1 MFSGLGG
8 EKTRWSEAARIL
20 GERYVNCTGDVL
32 LASGVVAYL
41 GAFTVDFRTECIKD
55 CSLACKDKNIPTSD
69 NFSLTNTLGNQVKI
83 RAWKIAGLP
92 ADSFSIDSAIV
103 IENSRRWP
111 LIIDP
116 QGQANKW
123 IKNMERENRLAVV
136 KLTDPNYARTLEN
149 SIQFGTPVLI
159 ENIGE
164 ELDPLLEPV
173 LLKLTFKQGGVDYI
187 KFGDSVI
194 EFSPDFRLYMTTR
207 LRNPHYLPEVAVKVA
222 LLNFMITPLGLQD
235 QLLGIV
241 ATEEKPELEEKKN
254 ELILEGAANK
264 KQLKEIEDKI
274 LEVLSSSQGNIL
286 EDESAIQVLSSS
298 KILAE
303 EISAKQE
310 IANFTEKEI
319 DDTRN
324 GYTPVAVHSAILF
337 FCISDFANIDPMYQY
352 SLGWFINLFLNAI
365 SNSDK
370 SSDLSERINNLN
382 GYFTDNIYKNV
393 CRSLFEKDK
402 LLFSFVLCINI
413 QKNKGLI
420 DDSVWRFLL
429 TGGVAL
435 DNPHPN
441 PCPKWLGDKSWAE
454 IVRASSLPELSGW
467 FQTIGKSEKQWKKIY
482 DSSKPHSERL
492 PLNYDVKLSDL
503 YKLVVLRC
511 LRPDKIIPALQDY
524 IVRHMGRTF
533 IEPPTFD
540 LGASYRDSYC
550 CAPLIFVL
558 SPGGDPMAG
567 LLKFAQDKG
576 MGGGRCQS
584 ISLGQG
590 QGPIATKMIDKA
602 KKEGTWVV
610 LQNCHLATSWMPR
623 LEKICEEEITPDST
637 HKEFRVWL
645 TSYPSDKFP
654 VSILQNGVKM
664 TNEPPKGL
672 RANLLRSY
680 LNDPI
685 SDEKFFASC
694 NKPKMFQKLLFG
706 LCFFHALVQERRKFG
721 ALGWNIPYEF
731 NESDLR
737 ISIQQLQMFL
747 NEYDET
753 PLEAL
758 TYLTG
763 QCNHGGRVTDDR
775 DRRLILSLLSIVYCD
790 EMLDSEKH
798 NFSPSGVYYTPPYG
812 EYQDYIEY
820 IRSLP
825 LIPHPEVYGFHEN
838 ADITKDQQ
846 ETLQL
851 FESILLTLPRQTGGT
866 GKSPQE
872 VIDELAADIL
882 SKLPL
887 NFDLE
892 YVIEKYPV
900 VYEESM
906 NTVLRQEL
914 IRFNKLTSVVRSTL
928 QNLQKAL
935 KGMVVMSS
943 DLENVFDS
951 VMIGKVPAVWAAK
964 SYPSLKPLG
973 SYVNDLLARLKFLKD
988 WIDLGSPIVFWISG
1002 FYFTQSFLTGVSQ
1015 NYARK
1020 CKIPIDHLGFE
1031 FEVMRAMTTMPK
1043 RPTNGAYVHG
1053 LFLEGA
1059 RWDPNRN
1066 AISESSPKILYDP
1079 LPILWLKPGKKSD
1092 FEVKQ
1097 VYDCP
1102 VYKTSARRGTLSTTG
1117 HSTNYVLSIE
1127 LLSDKP
1133 SKHWVNRGVAM
1144 LCQLDD

>member
-1 MFSGLGG
+1 M
-8 EKTRWSEAARIL
+8 
-20 GERYVNCTGDVL
+20 
-32 LASGVVAYL
+32 AYL
-41 GAFTVDFRTECIKD
+41 GAFTIDFRQECIKD
-55 CSLACKDKNIPTSD
+55 WGDCCIKKSIPVSENFNLTS
-69 NFSLTNTLGNQVKI
+69 TLGNPVRI
-83 RAWKIAGLP
+83 RDWKIAGLP

-123 IKNMERENRLAVV
+123 IKNMEKESRIATV
-136 KLTDPNYARTLEN
+136 KLSDTNYARTLEN

-173 LLKLTFKQGGVDYI
+173 LLKLTFKQSGVDYI
-187 KFGDSVI
+187 KFGDNVI

-207 LRNPHYLPEVAVKVA
+207 LRNPHFLPEVAVKVTI
-222 LLNFMITPLGLQD
+222 LNFMITPLGLQD

-241 ATEEKPELEEKKN
+241 AAKEKPELEEKKN

-264 KQLKEIEDKI
+264 KQLKQIEDQI

-298 KILAE
+298 KLLSE

-310 IANFTEKEI
+310 IANATEIEI
-319 DDTRN
+319 DETRN
-324 GYTPVAVHSAILF
+324 GYSPVAVHSAILF
-337 FCISDFANIDPMYQY
+337 FSISDLTNIDPMYQY
-352 SLGWFINLFLNAI
+352 SLVWFINLFLNAI
-365 SNSDK
+365 ANSPGSTALK
-370 SSDLSERINNLN
+370 ERIKSLNN
-382 GYFTDNIYKNV
+382 YFTDNIYKNV

-402 LLFSFVLCINI
+402 LLFSFILCINLS
-413 QKNKGLI
+413 KNKGDI
-420 DDSVWRFLL
+420 DESVWRFLL

-441 PCPKWLGDKSWAE
+441 PCASWLGEKYWSE
-454 IVRASSLPELSGW
+454 IVRASSLPALKGW
-467 FQTIGKSEKQWKKIY
+467 FETFQKHDALWKKIY
-482 DSSKPHSERL
+482 DHSSPHTQKF

-503 YKLVVLRC
+503 YKLIVIRC
-511 LRPDKIIPALQDY
+511 LRPDKIIPAVQDF
-524 IVRHMGRTF
+524 IVNHLGRAF
-533 IEPPTFD
+533 VEPPTFD
-540 LGASYRDSYC
+540 LGASYQDSHC

-558 SPGGDPMAG
+558 SPGADPMAG
-567 LLKFAQDKG
+567 LLKFAKDKG
-576 MGGGRCQS
+576 MGGTRCQS

-590 QGPIATKMIDKA
+590 QGVIASRMINEA
-602 KKEGTWVV
+602 ILAGTWVV
-610 LQNCHLATSWMPR
+610 LQNCHLATSWMPK
-623 LEKICEEEITPDST
+623 LEKICEETIVPEST
-637 HKEFRVWL
+637 HKEFRLWL

-654 VSILQNGVKM
+654 VAILQNGVKM

-680 LNDPI
+680 LTDPI
-685 SDEKFFASC
+685 SDPDFFNSC
-694 NKPKMFQKLLFG
+694 NKPVYFRKLLFG

-737 ISIQQLQMFL
+737 ISMQQLQMFL
-747 NEYDET
+747 NEYEQIQLD
-753 PLEAL
+753 AL

-763 QCNHGGRVTDDR
+763 ECNHGGRVTDDW
-775 DRRLILSLLSIVYCD
+775 DRRLILSLLSIPYCNENVEND
-790 EMLDSEKH
+790 NYL
-798 NFSPSGVYYTPPYG
+798 FSPSGLYYSPPYG
-812 EYQDYIEY
+812 EHQDYVDY
-820 IRSLP
+820 IRKFP
-825 LIPHPEVYGFHEN
+825 LTPHPEVYGFHEN

-846 ETLQL
+846 ETQQL
-851 FESILLTLPRQTGGT
+851 FDSILLTQPRQSGSG

-872 VIDELAADIL
+872 VIDELASDIL
-882 SKLPL
+882 SKLPA

-892 YVIEKYPV
+892 FVINKYPV

-914 IRFNKLTSVVRSTL
+914 IRFNRLTTVVRSTL

-943 DLENVFDS
+943 DLENVFNS
-951 VMIGKVPAVWAAK
+951 VIIGKVPAVWAAK

-973 SYVNDLLARLKFLKD
+973 SYVNDLLARLIFFQD
-988 WIDLGSPIVFWISG
+988 WIENGPPIVFWLSG

-1015 NYARK
+1015 NFARIF
-1020 CKIPIDHLGFE
+1020 KIPIDHLGFE
-1031 FEVMRAMTTMPK
+1031 FEVMNSINKMPK
-1043 RPTNGAYVHG
+1043 KPENGAYVSG

-1059 RWDPNRN
+1059 RWDPK
-1066 AISESSPKILYDP
+1066 AKVIAESKPKSLYNI

-1092 FEVKQ
+1092 FIKKPT
-1097 VYDCP
+1097 YICP

-1117 HSTNYVLSIE
+1117 HSTNYVLPIE
-1127 LLSDKP
+1127 LPSDKP
-1133 SKHWVNRGVAM
+1133 EKHWINRGVAL

>member
-1 MFSGLGG
+1 MLG
-8 EKTRWSEAARIL
+8 EKYT
-20 GERYVNCTGDVL
+20 NCTGDVL

-41 GAFTVDFRTECIKD
+41 GAFTVDFRSECIKD
-55 CSLACKDKNIPTSD
+55 CNEACKEKNIPTSA

-92 ADSFSIDSAIV
+92 ADTFSIDSAIV

-123 IKNMERENRLAVV
+123 IKNMERENRLAVI

-194 EFSPDFRLYMTTR
+194 EYSPDFRLYMTTR

-235 QLLGIV
+235 QLLGKV
-241 ATEEKPELEEKKN
+241 AAEEKPELEEKKN
-254 ELILEGAANK
+254 QLILEGAANK

-298 KILAE
+298 KVLSE

-310 IANFTEKEI
+310 IANATEKEI

-324 GYTPVAVHSAILF
+324 GYTPVAVHSSILF
-337 FCISDFANIDPMYQY
+337 FCISDLANIDPMYQY

-365 SNSDK
+365 ANSEK
-370 SSDLSERINNLN
+370 STVLKERIKNLN
-382 GYFTDNIYKNV
+382 DYFTDNIYKNV

-413 QKNKGLI
+413 EKNQGLI
-420 DDSVWRFLL
+420 DDNVWRFLL

-441 PCPKWLGDKSWAE
+441 PCPKWLGDKPWSE
-454 IVRASSLPELSGW
+454 MVRASSLPELSGF
-467 FQTIGKSEKQWKKIY
+467 FQTIGKNEKLWKKIY

-492 PLNYDVKLSDL
+492 PLNYDVKLNDI

-511 LRPDKIIPALQDY
+511 MRPDKIIPAIQDY
-524 IVRHMGRTF
+524 IVSHVGRTF
-533 IEPPTFD
+533 VEPPTFD

-558 SPGGDPMAG
+558 SPGADPMAG

-576 MGGGRCQS
+576 MGGSRCQS

-590 QGPIATKMIDKA
+590 QGPIATKMIERA

-623 LEKICEEEITPDST
+623 LEKMCEEEITADST
-637 HKEFRVWL
+637 HKEFRLWL

-685 SDEKFFASC
+685 SDSKFFSNC
-694 NKPKMFQKLLFG
+694 NKPVYFQKLLFG

-737 ISIQQLQMFL
+737 ISMQQLQMFL
-747 NEYDET
+747 NEYEEA
-753 PLEAL
+753 PLDAL

-790 EMLDSEKH
+790 ENVDQDKH
-798 NFSPSGVYYTPPYG
+798 KYSPSGVYYTPPHG
-812 EYQDYIEY
+812 EYQDYVDY

-851 FESILLTLPRQTGGT
+851 FDSILLTLPRQTGGS

-882 SKLPL
+882 SKLPP

-892 YVIEKYPV
+892 YVMEKFPV
-900 VYEESM
+900 VYDESM

-951 VMIGKVPAVWAAK
+951 VMIGRVPAVWAAK

-973 SYVNDLLARLKFLKD
+973 SYVNDLLARLKFLQD
-988 WIDLGSPIVFWISG
+988 WIDMGSPIVFWLSG

-1020 CKIPIDHLGFE
+1020 FKIPIDHLGFE
-1031 FEVMRAMTTMPK
+1031 FEIMHSKTTMPK
-1043 RPTNGAYVHG
+1043 RPELGAYVNG

-1059 RWDPNRN
+1059 CWDPKKKSL
-1066 AISESSPKILYDP
+1066 SESRPNILYDQ
-1079 LPILWLKPGKKSD
+1079 LPILWLKPGKISD
-1092 FEVKQ
+1092 FQIKQ
-1097 VYDCP
+1097 TYECP

-1117 HSTNYVLSIE
+1117 HSTNYVLSIN
-1127 LLSDKP
+1127 LLSDRP
-1133 SKHWVNRGVAM
+1133 EKHWINRGVAL